1 MDKKK
6 LPKCPKGFRRNK
18 KTGNCE
24 KKQAEKPKENQKPKE
39 VEKPKE
45 NKKPKRCPKGYRRNK
60 KTGNCEKKEIEKK
73 SDKKQVK
80 QKEKQEKP
88 KQVKQKE
95 KQEKPKQVKKPKV
108 KKQKICKDDQILN
121 PATNK
126 CVSKNGKVGKIL
138 IAKKFKEDYKSQ
150 ISKIM
155 NINVNYDKNFKDNLF
170 AKGRRFRNYLK
181 LENYFFKN
189 GPLPQLEGDDDFQD
203 LSLSNYYHGTNMS
216 TNNSFEENKNLIVK
230 GNRLDF
236 SKIYESIVP
245 YGRAG
250 HAYAANGRVHITT
263 NFRYPFEWLLDQD
276 AYLRQ
281 LKQDYPEQ
289 YGLLQGYTGNGYR
302 AINEFLAY
310 GTIPKYLFYNSKPCL
325 KNIYKNIYGNEPTDN
340 ELSEN
345 LTKIYPIMIEQ
356 MNEII
361 KNAPPLTED
370 ILVYKGLKQEFK
382 PSRKTFIS
390 SSLNL
395 VKANSFQSNDCCKS
409 YIILK
414 KGMSALALLSIS
426 GHDEYEILLPFDT
439 KLKLIEKNSTDI
451 DKFLQKS
458 KSVDVYE
465 ATN

>member
-1 MDKKK
+1 M
-6 LPKCPKGFRRNK
+6 
-18 KTGNCE
+18 
-24 KKQAEKPKENQKPKE
+24 
-39 VEKPKE
+39 
-45 NKKPKRCPKGYRRNK
+45 
-60 KTGNCEKKEIEKK
+60 
-73 SDKKQVK
+73 
-80 QKEKQEKP
+80 
-88 KQVKQKE
+88 
-95 KQEKPKQVKKPKV
+95 
-108 KKQKICKDDQILN
+108 
-121 PATNK
+121 
-126 CVSKNGKVGKIL
+126 
-138 IAKKFKEDYKSQ
+138 
-150 ISKIM
+150 
-155 NINVNYDKNFKDNLF
+155 
-170 AKGRRFRNYLK
+170 
-181 LENYFFKN
+181 
-189 GPLPQLEGDDDFQD
+189 
-203 LSLSNYYHGTNMS
+203 
-216 TNNSFEENKNLIVK
+216 
-230 GNRLDF
+230 
-236 SKIYESIVP
+236 
-245 YGRAG
+245 
-250 HAYAANGRVHITT
+250 
-263 NFRYPFEWLLDQD
+263 LDQD

-310 GTIPKYLFYNSKPCL
+310 GTIPKNLFYNSKPCL

-370 ILVYKGLKQEFK
+370 ILVYKGVKQEFK

-395 VKANSFQSNDCCKS
+395 VKANSFQSNDCCKA

-414 KGMSALALLSIS
+414 KGMSVLALLSIS

-451 DKFLQKS
+451 DKFLQRS
-458 KSVDVYE
+458 NSVDVYE

>member
-6 LPKCPKGFRRNK
+6 FPKCPKGYRRNK

-24 KKQAEKPKENQKPKE
+24 KKQIEQPKE
-39 VEKPKE
+39 VEKPKPIE
-45 NKKPKRCPKGYRRNK
+45 KPKEVEKPKRCPKGYRRNK

-73 SDKKQVK
+73 SEEKQLKEKEKQVK
-80 QKEKQEKP
+80 QKEKEI
-88 KQVKQKE
+88 
-95 KQEKPKQVKKPKV
+95 KKPKV
-108 KKQKICKDDQILN
+108 KKQKICKDNQILN
-121 PATNK
+121 PDTNK
-126 CVSKNGKVGKIL
+126 YVSKNGKIL
-138 IAKKFKEDYKSQ
+138 IEKKFKEDYKSQ
-150 ISKIM
+150 ICKIM
-155 NINVNYDKNFKDNLF
+155 NINVNYDKKFKDNLF
-170 AKGRRFRNYLK
+170 AKGRTFRNYLK

-203 LSLSNYYHGTNMS
+203 LSLSNYYKGTNMS

-250 HAYAANGRVHITT
+250 HAYASNGRVHITT

-276 AYLRQ
+276 AYLRK

-289 YGLLQGYTGNGYR
+289 YGLLLGYIGDGYKP
-302 AINEFLAY
+302 INAFLAH
-310 GTIPKYLFYNSKPCL
+310 GTIPKNLFYNSKSCL
-325 KNIYKNIYGNEPTDN
+325 RNIYKNIYGNEPTDN

-370 ILVYKGLKQEFK
+370 ILVYKGLKQEFN

-395 VKANSFQSNDCCKS
+395 LRANKFQNDNCCKS

-426 GHDEYEILLPFDT
+426 CHNEYEILLPFDT
-439 KLKLIEKNSTDI
+439 KLKLIEKNFTDI